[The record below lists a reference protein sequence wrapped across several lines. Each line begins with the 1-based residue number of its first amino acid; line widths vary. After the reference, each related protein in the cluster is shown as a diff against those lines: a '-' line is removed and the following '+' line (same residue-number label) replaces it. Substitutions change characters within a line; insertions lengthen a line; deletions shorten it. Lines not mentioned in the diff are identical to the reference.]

1 MKCTANRHCEKK
13 TRASNLT
20 RILSLILSLLMVLSL
35 FTGLSVG
42 AAENDLSAAGAE
54 YDLWLGS
61 TQVTDNNKDD
71 ILGDGGKAKFDPSTN
86 TLTLNNPTITGSHS
100 VWTVYNNPAK
110 IAASIPLTIKGSY
123 HMTSYDSHHG
133 VAIKNWNTLTLD
145 GDFTIYG
152 QNTR

>member
-61 TQVTDNNKDD
+61 TPVADNNKDD

-86 TLTLNNPTITGSHS
+86 TLTLNNPTIT
-100 VWTVYNNPAK
+100 
-110 IAASIPLTIKGSY
+110 GSY